1 MRGQLAAREN
11 RTIDSPQTKTISPD
25 CMSYFSTELPSS
37 TSKNIQPFQEADFL
51 GILKSNN
58 IASIINKHIPT
69 YRERIF
75 TPTKTLSM
83 FIKQALSFDRSC
95 TNAVNEFIIDNL
107 DELPQNIVTDR
118 RTHLAKLIPS
128 C

>member
-11 RTIDSPQTKTISPD
+11 CTIDSPQTKTISPD
-25 CMSYFSTELPSS
+25 CMSYFSTELSSS

-83 FIKQALSFDRSC
+83 FIKQALSFDLSC
-95 TNAVNEFIIDNL
+95 TNAV
-107 DELPQNIVTDR
+107 
-118 RTHLAKLIPS
+118 
-128 C
+128 